1 MKYFIDRAFDIALYF
16 ALVVFV
22 ANLVRG
28 VV

>member
-1 MKYFIDRAFDIALYF
+1 MKYFIDSAFDIALYF

>member
-1 MKYFIDRAFDIALYF
+1 MKHFIDRAFDIGLYF

-22 ANLVRG
+22 ANLIRG